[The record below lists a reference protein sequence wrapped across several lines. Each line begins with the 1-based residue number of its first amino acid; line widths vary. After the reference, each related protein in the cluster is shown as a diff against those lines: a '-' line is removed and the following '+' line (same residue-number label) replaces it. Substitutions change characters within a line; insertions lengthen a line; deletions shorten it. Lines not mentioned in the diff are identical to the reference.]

1 MIFFATTVRDQSLMV
16 EVTSRAIHYAT
27 DQQRDKAREVL
38 VAMHLTYERRQTL
51 LLIFN
56 TASLQFDCPLNWVL
70 RIRS

>member
-38 VAMHLTYERRQTL
+38 VAMHLT
-51 LLIFN
+51 
-56 TASLQFDCPLNWVL
+56 
-70 RIRS
+70 